1 MTVHAS
7 ILDERLKLSPSVS
20 LRPEPFG
27 ALAYHFGNRRLTFLK
42 RPELVEVVSSLDG
55 RRTLRE
61 VLTDCGI
68 PEWQWPAYD
77 ATIERLMGADMLQV
91 VTLAAVGG

>member
-1 MTVHAS
+1 MTVHTS
-7 ILDERLKLSPSVS
+7 ILDERLQLSPSVS

-42 RPELVEVVSSLDG
+42 RPELVEVVSALDG
-55 RRTLRE
+55 RRTLRQ
-61 VLTDCGI
+61 VLTECKI
-68 PEWQWPAYD
+68 PGWQWPAYD
-77 ATIERLMGADMLQV
+77 ATIERLKGADMLQV